1 MSARVFVGWDVGG
14 WNCDKNPSSRDA
26 LVLLDDQ
33 RRPLGRPWRGNLRAV
48 FNEAMTGAELVE
60 AVFDLCQVET
70 AIGERPTLLFA
81 IDTPLGFSTPFI
93 DLVVHGRAVDTL
105 GAASDNPYLHR
116 KTEHFL
122 FQRGLSPLSPLKD
135 MIGSQA
141 TKGLHFLARYAP
153 QVERCG
159 VWSDG
164 QGLTAIEAY
173 PSACK
178 RSAYIETLRAPFRT
192 ARKATH
198 TEALPV
204 HQDID
209 DALTCA
215 LIGWTFHH
223 APDRL
228 AQPDASIDPRE
239 GWIFVP
245 LDGLR

>member
-1 MSARVFVGWDVGG
+1 MSATVFVGWDVGG

-26 LVLLDDQ
+26 LVLLDD
-33 RRPLGRPWRGNLRAV
+33 RRRQVGTPWRGNLRAV
-48 FNEAMTGAELVE
+48 FNRAATSAELTD
-60 AVFDLCQVET
+60 AVLGLCQVDRAT
-70 AIGERPTLLFA
+70 CERPTLLFA

-93 DLVVHGRAVDTL
+93 DLVVQGRAVDTV
-105 GAASDNPYLHR
+105 GTSSSNPYLHR
-116 KTEHFL
+116 KTEHVL

-153 QVERCG
+153 QVMRCG
-159 VWSDG
+159 VWTDG

-192 ARKATH
+192 ASQGASTRATP
-198 TEALPV
+198 A

-215 LIGWTFHH
+215 LVGWTFRH
-223 APDRL
+223 APEKL

>member
-1 MSARVFVGWDVGG
+1 MSATVFVGWDVGG

-33 RRPLGRPWRGNLRAV
+33 RRPLGKPWRGNLRAV
-48 FNEAMTGAELVE
+48 FNDATTGAELSE
-60 AVFDLCQVET
+60 AVLDLCQVDT
-70 AIGERPTLLFA
+70 AIGERPRLLFA
-81 IDTPLGFSTPFI
+81 IDTPLGFSTPFV

-105 GAASDNPYLHR
+105 GASSTNPYLHR

-153 QVERCG
+153 QVQRCG
-159 VWSDG
+159 VWTDD

-178 RSAYIETLRAPFRT
+178 RSAYIETLRAEI
-192 ARKATH
+192 AQVSAIGAT
-198 TEALPV
+198 PR

-215 LIGWTFHH
+215 LIGWAFQH

>member
-1 MSARVFVGWDVGG
+1 MSATVFVGWDVGG

-26 LVLLDDQ
+26 LVLLDDR
-33 RRPLGRPWRGNLRAV
+33 RRPLGTPWRGNLRAV
-48 FNEAMTGAELVE
+48 FNDATTTVELVD
-60 AVFDLCQVET
+60 AVLDLCQVET
-70 AIGERPTLLFA
+70 AIGERPRLLFG
-81 IDTPLGFSTPFI
+81 IDTPLGFSTPFV

-105 GAASDNPYLHR
+105 GASSSNPYLHR

-153 QVERCG
+153 QVARCG
-159 VWSDG
+159 VWTDG

-178 RSAYIETLRAPFRT
+178 RSAYIETLRAEV
-192 ARKATH
+192 AQVSAIDATPRH
-198 TEALPV
+198 P
-204 HQDID
+204 DID

-215 LIGWTFHH
+215 LIGWAFQH

>member
-1 MSARVFVGWDVGG
+1 MSATVFVGWDVGG

-26 LVLLDDQ
+26 LVLLDDR
-33 RRPLGRPWRGNLRAV
+33 RRPLGTPWRGNLRAV
-48 FNEAMTGAELVE
+48 FNDATTTVELVD
-60 AVFDLCQVET
+60 AVLDLCQVET
-70 AIGERPTLLFA
+70 AIGERPRLLFA
-81 IDTPLGFSTPFI
+81 IDTPLGFSTPFV

-105 GAASDNPYLHR
+105 GASSSNPYLHR

-153 QVERCG
+153 QAARCG

-164 QGLTAIEAY
+164 LQSLTAIEAY

-178 RSAYIETLRAPFRT
+178 RSAYIETLRAEI
-192 ARKATH
+192 AQVSAIEAT
-198 TEALPV
+198 PR

-215 LIGWTFHH
+215 LIGWAFQH